1 MADFII
7 GTTPVFTIQLSNGV
21 RYDNL
26 GEQLFFRFKQGA
38 TIIDAEPDID
48 NNIATVKLRQEDTLR
63 FRQGDVLVQLIGV
76 KDNQTIETVSKSDI
90 AVVTAKETI
99 INTPYHND

>member
-26 GEQLFFRFKQGA
+26 GDQLFFRFKQNS
-38 TIIDAEPDID
+38 TIIDVVPDID

-63 FRQGDVLVQLIGV
+63 FKQGAIFVQLMAVDG
-76 KDNQTIETVSKSDI
+76 NQVTETVVKSDI
-90 AVVTAKETI
+90 ATINAKETI
-99 INTPYHND
+99 INTAYHN

>member
-26 GEQLFFRFKQGA
+26 GDQLFFRFKQNS
-38 TIIDAEPDID
+38 TIIDVVPDID

-63 FRQGDVLVQLIGV
+63 FKQGAILVQLMAVDG
-76 KDNQTIETVSKSDI
+76 NQVTETVVKSDI
-90 AVVTAKETI
+90 ATINAKETI
-99 INTPYHND
+99 INTAYHN

>member
-7 GTTPVFTIQLSNGV
+7 GTTPIFTIQLSNGV

-26 GEQLFFRFKQGA
+26 GEKIFFRFKQGS
-38 TIIDAEPDID
+38 TIIDVEPDID
-48 NNIATVKLRQEDTLR
+48 NNLATIKLRQEDTLR
-63 FRQGDVLVQLIGV
+63 FRQGDVFVQLIGV
-76 KDNQTIETVSKSDI
+76 KGNQTVETVVKSDI
-90 AVVTAKETI
+90 AIINAKDSI